1 MKKVG
6 IIDNHISNFHSN
18 TYFKLFHEIA
28 TEEKREEYKITH
40 IYAAADKSPVNGE
53 TTEEWC
59 EKTGAI
65 ACKSPKEVCD
75 AVDVIMVLAP
85 NNPELHEEF
94 CAIAFKSGK
103 RVYVDKTFAPDY
115 ATAKR
120 IIEIGRD
127 NGAQFWS
134 SSATRFEPS
143 LAEFLSDKAPK
154 VDAVTIECGINFQI
168 YSIHLIE
175 LMNTFMKNGAK
186 SVICHN
192 NEATLIFEV
201 LFLDGRKAFL
211 NLFTGT
217 EIEFGCFPQI
227 DGKCQAIFC
236 RGDFWKGFSR
246 ALLDY
251 FETGIAPI
259 SAESTLEC
267 IAVRSAMKKALDNPK
282 QEILIEGAV

>member
-28 TEEKREEYKITH
+28 VEENREEYKITH
-40 IYAAADKSPVNGE
+40 IYAASDESPVNHE
-53 TTEEWC
+53 TTAQWC
-59 EKTGAI
+59 EKTGAK
-65 ACKSPKEVCD
+65 ACNSPEEVCE

-94 CAIAFKSGK
+94 CDVAFKSGK

-115 ATAKR
+115 DTAKR
-120 IIEIGRD
+120 IEKMGKAY
-127 NGAQFWS
+127 NANYWS

-143 LAEFLSDKAPK
+143 LSEFLSDNSPK

-186 SVICHN
+186 SVICRN
-192 NEATLIFEV
+192 NSATLVFEV
-201 LFLDGRKAFL
+201 AFNDTRKAFL

-217 EIEFGCFPQI
+217 DIEFGCFPEI
-227 DGKCQAIFC
+227 DGKCQAIYLK
-236 RGDFWKGFSR
+236 GDFWKGFAT

-251 FETGIAPI
+251 FDTGISPI
-259 SAESTLEC
+259 PIENTVEC
-267 IAVRSAMKKALDNPK
+267 IAVRSAMKKAMENLH
-282 QEILIEGAV
+282 QEILVEGAI